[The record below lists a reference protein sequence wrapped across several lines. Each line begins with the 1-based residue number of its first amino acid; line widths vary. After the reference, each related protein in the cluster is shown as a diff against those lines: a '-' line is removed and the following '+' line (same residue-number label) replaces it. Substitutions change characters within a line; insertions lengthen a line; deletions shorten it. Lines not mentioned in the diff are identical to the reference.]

1 MDFEYFCRVKWC
13 LHIVSFLV
21 GLAMLV
27 ACSKPVKVEVS
38 GSALRQAQGPQTQE
52 LSQIDTLMWHQP
64 DSALAVMMEFA
75 GSPEADSLNEFEGHY
90 CQVLIAELL
99 FKNDYVQ
106 SNRKDLL
113 KAVAYFDSLTFT
125 LNDIP
130 HASRRHCG
138 LDPQSP
144 NQNDNIVFLSARAHY
159 MNGVGFY
166 ERDSVV
172 AACGEYLKA
181 LEMVETHFPNVETV
195 CTPSLPIAH
204 LPRFMALTYGRLGDL
219 FSKQYMQEPA
229 IICYKKALI
238 FNSIEPTSPN
248 GTAKTWSL
256 LTKQYYKIN
265 QLDSAKYC
273 LDESLRLL
281 YDTNNMIYRDLISL
295 SAVVY
300 FDENRGG
307 EEPVNDLKRMA
318 VQSPTEDEKLT
329 RYNTIANIYY
339 LTNQYD
345 SALVYFTQVFEN
357 KGDAAMK
364 RSAARFLR
372 DIYQS
377 RGDTLMATQYAVYQV
392 ENAVSQAESNA
403 QVSQLNE
410 MFQQHLQWEQERAEA
425 ERQQAAR
432 LRRNRMIVV
441 VSVLVAVA
449 ALLAWLFYRRKMR
462 QQRDK
467 ASQQMEAVQE
477 AHRLES
483 QRMEAEREAHRLE
496 KASMS
501 GRLKKSNQELRE
513 LKDQMRQQAGN
524 GAPKQEAQAVSFNEE
539 PICRLIMERV
549 NEGQFKA
556 QMDCKLYQ
564 DYALG
569 KEQVMALREA
579 ADRHFNQF
587 TVRLAKAYPNLT
599 KGDLD
604 YCCLYLLGLSDAD
617 VAALM
622 QRAYATVSER
632 SRKIKTIFGTE
643 EPLSVALVS
652 FANGSASI

>member
-1 MDFEYFCRVKWC
+1 M
-13 LHIVSFLV
+13 HILSFLF

-27 ACSKPVKVEVS
+27 ACSKPTKVEVPE
-38 GSALRQAQGPQTQE
+38 LVEGPTQE
-52 LSQIDTLMWHQP
+52 LAAIDTLLWHHP

-75 GSPEADSLNEFEGHY
+75 ASPEADGLDAFEGHY
-90 CQVLIAELL
+90 CQVLVAELL
-99 FKNDYVQ
+99 FKNDYGQ
-106 SNRKDLL
+106 SNREEVL
-113 KAVAYFDSLTFT
+113 KAVGYFDSI
-125 LNDIP
+125 DD
-130 HASRRHCG
+130 G
-138 LDPQSP
+138 
-144 NQNDNIVFLSARAHY
+144 FLAARAHY
-159 MNGVGFY
+159 INGVGFY

-181 LEMVETHFPNVETV
+181 LEIVEMHFPGIETRHG
-195 CTPSLPIAH
+195 TSLQPNH

-229 IICYKKALI
+229 IVCYK
-238 FNSIEPTSPN
+238 NSLVFSKIEATSAN
-248 GTAKTWSL
+248 GIANLMSHL
-256 LTKQYYKIN
+256 GNQYSIL
-265 QLDSAKYC
+265 QQMDSAGYYFNEAFKYFA
-273 LDESLRLL
+273 
-281 YDTNNMIYRDLISL
+281 DTNNLAYRDLISGL
-295 SAVVY
+295 ALYNYHSGKSVESA
-300 FDENRGG
+300 
-307 EEPVNDLKRMA
+307 VNDLKRMA
-318 VQSPTEDEKLT
+318 TQTKDEDERLT
-329 RYNTIANIYY
+329 RFFTIGSIYFEIRQFDSAMVY
-339 LTNQYD
+339 LTR
-345 SALVYFTQVFEN
+345 VFEN
-357 KGDAAMK
+357 KDNVVMK
-364 RSAARFLR
+364 RGAARSLR
-372 DIYQS
+372 DIFQVK
-377 RGDTLMATQYAVYQV
+377 GDTLKATQYARYQV
-392 ENAVSQAESNA
+392 ENPALEAESNR
-403 QVSQLNE
+403 QVSQLND

-425 ERQQAAR
+425 ERQQTAR

-441 VSVLVAVA
+441 VCVLVAVA
-449 ALLAWLFYRRKMR
+449 VLLAWLLIRRKMK
-462 QQRDK
+462 QQRDE

-513 LKDQMRQQAGN
+513 LKDQMRQQAGS
-524 GAPKQEAQAVSFNEE
+524 GAPKQEAQAVSFTEE

-587 TVRLAKAYPNLT
+587 TSRLAKAYPTLT

-617 VAALM
+617 VSALM

-632 SRKIKTIFGTE
+632 SRKLKGIFGTE
-643 EPLSVALVS
+643 EPLSVALMS
-652 FANGSASI
+652 FASGSASV

>member
-1 MDFEYFCRVKWC
+1 LLDFEYFCRVKRC
-13 LHIVSFLV
+13 LHIVSFLIE
-21 GLAMLV
+21 LAMLV
-27 ACSKPVKVEVS
+27 ACSKPAEVPEPVVAEPCRSVE
-38 GSALRQAQGPQTQE
+38 GPTLV

-75 GSPEADSLNEFEGHY
+75 GSVAADSMDVFEGHY

-99 FKNDYVQ
+99 YKNYYKQ
-106 SNRKDLL
+106 SNRKNLL
-113 KAVAYFDSLTFT
+113 KAVHYFDS
-125 LNDIP
+125 
-130 HASRRHCG
+130 
-138 LDPQSP
+138 
-144 NQNDNIVFLSARAHY
+144 IVGMDGADTRGVSVQEREAFLAARAHY
-159 MNGVGFY
+159 INGVGFY
-166 ERDSVV
+166 ERDSLIE
-172 AACGEYLKA
+172 ACGEYLNALRMMEGHFEEKVLVGHKA
-181 LEMVETHFPNVETV
+181 
-195 CTPSLPIAH
+195 
-204 LPRFMALTYGRLGDL
+204 RFMTLTYNRLGDL
-219 FSKQYMQEPA
+219 LSAQFMQEPA
-229 IICYKKALI
+229 IYCCKKSLDYDRIAQASPDKIANTLLQLGKQFDKLKEYDSASYYYERILEIHPDNKTLLYRDAVCMLAL
-238 FNSIEPTSPN
+238 SDYCAHHDTLAS
-248 GTAKTWSL
+248 
-256 LTKQYYKIN
+256 
-265 QLDSAKYC
+265 LDS
-273 LDESLRLL
+273 
-281 YDTNNMIYRDLISL
+281 
-295 SAVVY
+295 
-300 FDENRGG
+300 
-307 EEPVNDLKRMA
+307 LKRMVSQA
-318 VQSPTEDEKLT
+318 VNEDERLG
-329 RYNTIANIYY
+329 RFVGIGSIYQDMG
-339 LTNQYD
+339 QYD
-345 SALVYFTQVFEN
+345 SAKVYLEPVLGKFGK
-357 KGDAAMK
+357 KGK
-364 RSAARFLR
+364 VAARLLR
-372 DIYQS
+372 DIAMIE
-377 RGDTLMATQYAVYQV
+377 GDTVKANQYAQFLIEDVTSAA
-392 ENAVSQAESNA
+392 NSQAR
-403 QVSQLNE
+403 VSQLND

-441 VSVLVAVA
+441 VCALVVVA
-449 ALLAWLFYRRKMR
+449 ALLAWLLIRRKMK
-462 QQRDK
+462 QQRDA
-467 ASQQMEAVQE
+467 ASQQMEAVQ
-477 AHRLES
+477 
-483 QRMEAEREAHRLE
+483 EAHRLE

-524 GAPKQEAQAVSFNEE
+524 GAPKQEAQAVSFTDE

-587 TVRLAKAYPNLT
+587 TSRLAKAYPNLT

-617 VAALM
+617 ISALM

>member
-1 MDFEYFCRVKWC
+1 M
-13 LHIVSFLV
+13 SFLV

-27 ACSKPVKVEVS
+27 ACSKPTKVEVPEPVVAEPCRS
-38 GSALRQAQGPQTQE
+38 VEGPTLI
-52 LSQIDTLMWHQP
+52 LSQIDTLMWHHP

-75 GSPEADSLNEFEGHY
+75 GSEAADSLGEFEGHY
-90 CQVLIAELL
+90 CQVLVAELL
-99 FKNDYVQ
+99 FKNDYGQ
-106 SNRKDLL
+106 SNREEVL
-113 KAVAYFDSLTFT
+113 KAVAYFDSLNFT

-181 LEMVETHFPNVETV
+181 LEIVETHFPGIETRLG
-195 CTPSLPIAH
+195 TSLQPNH
-204 LPRFMALTYGRLGDL
+204 LPRFMALTYGRLGEL
-219 FSKQYMQEPA
+219 FSGQFMQEPA
-229 IICYKKALI
+229 IVCYK
-238 FNSIEPTSPN
+238 NSLVFSKIEPTSAN
-248 GTAKTWSL
+248 GIANLMSL
-256 LTKQYYKIN
+256 LGNQYSIL
-265 QLDSAKYC
+265 QQMDSAGYYFNEAFKY
-273 LDESLRLL
+273 LA
-281 YDTNNMIYRDLISL
+281 DTNNLAYRDLISGL
-295 SAVVY
+295 ALYNYYSGKSVESAVS
-300 FDENRGG
+300 
-307 EEPVNDLKRMA
+307 DLKRMA
-318 VQSPTEDEKLT
+318 TQTKDEDERLT
-329 RYNTIANIYY
+329 RFFTIGSIYFEIRQFDSAMVY
-339 LTNQYD
+339 LTR
-345 SALVYFTQVFEN
+345 VFEN
-357 KGDAAMK
+357 TDDVLLKWDFAGK
-364 RSAARFLR
+364 LR
-372 DIYQS
+372 NIYQG
-377 RGDTLMATQYAVYQV
+377 RGDTLKAARYAMFQA
-392 ENAVSQAESNA
+392 ENAVSEAESNA
-403 QVSQLNE
+403 QVSKLNE
-410 MFQQHLQWEQERAEA
+410 LFQQHLQWEQERAEA

-432 LRRNRMIVV
+432 LRRNRIIVV
-441 VSVLVAVA
+441 VCALVVVA
-449 ALLAWLFYRRKMR
+449 ALLAWLLIRRKMK
-462 QQRDK
+462 QQRDE

-477 AHRLES
+477 AHRLE
-483 QRMEAEREAHRLE
+483 

-501 GRLKKSNQELRE
+501 GRLKRSNQELRE

-524 GAPKQEAQAVSFNEE
+524 GAPKQEAQAVSFNDE

-549 NEGQFKA
+549 NDGQFKA

-617 VAALM
+617 ISALM

-643 EPLSVALVS
+643 EPLSVALMS

>member
-1 MDFEYFCRVKWC
+1 MV
-13 LHIVSFLV
+13 VMV
-21 GLAMLV
+21 GCTPPGPLSEGEGTSPRPSPGGEGV
-27 ACSKPVKVEVS
+27 ASR
-38 GSALRQAQGPQTQE
+38 ALE
-52 LSQIDTLMWHQP
+52 NIDSLMWWRA
-64 DSALAVMMEFA
+64 DSALKVMMEFA
-75 GSPEADSLNEFEGHY
+75 GSEAADGLDVFEGHY

-99 FKNDYVQ
+99 FKNDYGQ
-106 SNRKDLL
+106 SNREEVL
-113 KAVAYFDSLTFT
+113 KAVHYFDSIVGM
-125 LNDIP
+125 DGADARG
-130 HASRRHCG
+130 ASLQR
-138 LDPQSP
+138 DA
-144 NQNDNIVFLSARAHY
+144 FLAARAHY

-166 ERDSVV
+166 EQGDLVN
-172 AACGEYLKA
+172 ACAEYLNTLRIMESHFSEKDLVDKKA
-181 LEMVETHFPNVETV
+181 
-195 CTPSLPIAH
+195 
-204 LPRFMALTYGRLGDL
+204 RFMALTYGRLIDM
-219 FSKQYMQEPA
+219 FSDQLIPEPA
-229 IICYKKALI
+229 IYCCKQYLVYNQIAPTSLNAKANILYQIGLQYHILQKPDSVVFYYDAAFNTLHDRNTIVYRDLMASQAVFDYYEVHDTIKALD
-238 FNSIEPTSPN
+238 
-248 GTAKTWSL
+248 SL
-256 LTKQYYKIN
+256 KSMAAQAESETERISRYSTIGDIYYDAG
-265 QLDSAKYC
+265 QLDSAK
-273 LDESLRLL
+273 
-281 YDTNNMIYRDLISL
+281 
-295 SAVVY
+295 VY
-300 FDENRGG
+300 L
-307 EEPVNDLKRMA
+307 EPGFGFANDAIGK
-318 VQSPTEDEKLT
+318 KLAAKT
-329 RYNTIANIYY
+329 LHDIAF
-339 LTNQYD
+339 
-345 SALVYFTQVFEN
+345 SE
-357 KGDAAMK
+357 
-364 RSAARFLR
+364 
-372 DIYQS
+372 
-377 RGDTLMATQYAVYQV
+377 GDTLKANQYAQFLIEDVAEAA
-392 ENAVSQAESNA
+392 ENQT
-403 QVSQLNE
+403 QVSKLND

-449 ALLAWLFYRRKMR
+449 ALLAWLLHRRKMK
-462 QQRDK
+462 QQRDA
-467 ASQQMEAVQE
+467 ASQQMEAVQ
-477 AHRLES
+477 
-483 QRMEAEREAHRLE
+483 EAHRLE

-524 GAPKQEAQAVSFNEE
+524 VAPKQEARAVTFNEE

-617 VAALM
+617 ISALM

-643 EPLSVALVS
+643 EPLSVALMN

>member
-1 MDFEYFCRVKWC
+1 M
-13 LHIVSFLV
+13 HIVSFLF

-27 ACSKPVKVEVS
+27 ACSKPAEVPEPVVAEPCRSVE
-38 GSALRQAQGPQTQE
+38 GPTQE
-52 LSQIDTLMWHQP
+52 LATIDSLMWHHP

-75 GSPEADSLNEFEGHY
+75 ASPEADSLNEFEGHY

-99 FKNDYVQ
+99 YKNDYGQ
-106 SNRKDLL
+106 SNREEVL
-113 KAVAYFDSLTFT
+113 KAAAYFDSLTFT

-159 MNGVGFY
+159 MNGVGYY

-181 LEMVETHFPNVETV
+181 LEVLETHFPNLETQDVGALQVE
-195 CTPSLPIAH
+195 H

-229 IICYKKALI
+229 IICYKKDLV
-238 FNSIEPTSPN
+238 FKNIEPTSPN

-273 LDESLRLL
+273 FNESLRQLH
-281 YDTNNMIYRDLISL
+281 DTNNMIYRDLISL
-295 SAVVY
+295 SAVLY

-318 VQSPTEDEKLT
+318 LQSPTEDEKLT

-364 RSAARFLR
+364 RTAARFLR
-372 DIYQS
+372 NIYQS
-377 RGDTLMATQYAVYQV
+377 RGDSLKAVQYALYQS
-392 ENAVSQAESNA
+392 ENAVSEAESNA

-410 MFQQHLQWEQERAEA
+410 LFQQHMQWEQERAEA

-441 VSVLVAVA
+441 VCALVVVA
-449 ALLAWLFYRRKMR
+449 ALLAWLLHRRKMR
-462 QQRDK
+462 QQRDE

-477 AHRLES
+477 AHRLEN

-501 GRLKKSNQELRE
+501 GRLKRSNQELRE

-524 GAPKQEAQAVSFNEE
+524 VAPKQEAQAVSFNEE

-617 VAALM
+617 ISALM
-622 QRAYATVSER
+622 QRAYNTVSER
-632 SRKIKTIFGTE
+632 SRKLKSIFGSE
-643 EPLSVALVS
+643 ESLSATLCDI
-652 FANGSASI
+652 AHLK